1 MMSDKPSY
9 LADFDSA
16 SAMLSALGRFL
27 HGRDFPMLG
36 AVPRWARP
44 LVKAL
49 SALVNRLPDFLQE
62 QVYIWSGWLEALAP
76 DQLDRVSEID
86 LARWAVSRYPRRRYP
101 AVAIGSSNG
110 AAIHLWSAMGIPW
123 LPQTFLVPIARSTVD
138 PDEPRDELLWGRE
151 PARTVLERN
160 PELQL
165 HHMHDPVQDRL
176 MVRRMSYFRLKKLS
190 LGETYR
196 TFLDQ
201 YLEPGGTIILVD
213 CRLTWPVTDCGG
225 RHLFQFGA
233 LGGCTADEMH
243 HGGPRVAEY
252 LRRYGSHRTKWD
264 PPAANLRAPE
274 AEWGFAPSLGRDVLA
289 YAAER
294 ACSVRRLVFEEP
306 EAMSPLVA
314 DLYRWWNERRGLA
327 STRLLVD
334 SFILMEPYWCLRTGS
349 IPFWMVF
356 NTEGSFAA
364 LQSYLSTRVFE
375 EIYATLFS
383 HGVDSIGLPSAAD
396 WRGLVE
402 HASIR
407 SKFIGVD
414 SSAFP
419 RDFSVYARYH
429 DDLLRTI
436 PDRHALPSPLT
447 LGQFD
452 QFLQTHAHRYPVE
465 WIQDTRPLAA

>member
-1 MMSDKPSY
+1 MPQKPDY

-16 SAMLSALGRFL
+16 SAMLSALARFL
-27 HGRDFPMLG
+27 YGHDFPMLG
-36 AVPRWARP
+36 AVPRWAMP

-49 SALVNRLPDFLQE
+49 SAGVNRLPAVLQE
-62 QVYIWSGWLEALAP
+62 QVYIWSGWLEAIGANR
-76 DQLDRVSEID
+76 LDRISEMD
-86 LARWAVSRYPRRRYP
+86 LSRWAVGQYPKRRYP

-110 AAIHLWSAMGIPW
+110 AATHLWAALGIPW
-123 LPQTFLVPIARSTVD
+123 LPQTFLVPIARSNVH
-138 PDEPRDELLWGRE
+138 PDEPKDELEWSRE
-151 PARTVLERN
+151 PARVVLERN

-176 MVRRMSYFRLKKLS
+176 MVRRMSYFRFKKLA

-201 YLEPGGTIILVD
+201 CLEPGGTIVLVD
-213 CRLTWPVTDCGG
+213 CRLSWPVTDCGG

-233 LGGCTADEMH
+233 LGGASAEEVH
-243 HGGPRVAEY
+243 RGSPRVAEY
-252 LRRYGSHRTKWD
+252 LRRYRSHRPKWD
-264 PPAANLRAPE
+264 PPKTNLIAPE
-274 AEWGFAPSLGRDVLA
+274 AEWGFAPPLGDEVLA

-294 ACSVRRLVFEEP
+294 GCSVRRLVFEEP

-314 DLYRWWNERRGLA
+314 DLHRWWNERRGLS

-334 SFILMEPYWCLRTGS
+334 SFILMDPYWCLRTGS

-375 EIYATLFS
+375 EIYAALFS
-383 HGVDSIGLPSAAD
+383 HGVDSIGLPSAAE
-396 WRGLVE
+396 WRELIE
-402 HASIR
+402 RASVR

-419 RDFSVYARYH
+419 RDFAVYARYH
-429 DDLLRTI
+429 DALLQAVPQRY
-436 PDRHALPSPLT
+436 PLPAPLT
-447 LGQFD
+447 LAQLD
-452 QFLQTHAHRYPVE
+452 HFLHTNGRRYDVDWVLE
-465 WIQDTRPLAA
+465 SKSLAA

>member
-1 MMSDKPSY
+1 MSEKPTY

-36 AVPRWARP
+36 AVPRWAMP
-44 LVKAL
+44 AVKSL
-49 SALVNRLPDFLQE
+49 SAAVNRLPTFLQE
-62 QVYIWSGWLEALAP
+62 QVYIWSGWCEAIGAER
-76 DQLDRVSEID
+76 LDRISEVD
-86 LARWAVSRYPRRRYP
+86 LSRWAVSRYPKRRYP

-110 AAIHLWSAMGIPW
+110 AATHLWAALGIPW
-123 LPQTFLVPIARSTVD
+123 LPQTFLVPIARSSVH
-138 PDEPRDELLWGRE
+138 PDEPRDELRWALE
-151 PARTVLERN
+151 PARRVLERN
-160 PELQL
+160 PGLQL

-176 MVRRMSYFRLKKLS
+176 MVQRMSYFRLKKLA

-201 YLEPGGTIILVD
+201 YLEPGGTIVIVD
-213 CRLTWPVTDCGG
+213 CRLSWPVTDCGG

-233 LGGCTADEMH
+233 LGGATADEMH
-243 HGGPRVAEY
+243 AGGPRVAEY

-264 PPAANLRAPE
+264 PPEADVMAPE
-274 AEWGFAPSLGRDVLA
+274 AEWGFVSSLGDDVMA

-294 ACSVRRLVFEEP
+294 ACSVRRLVFEQP

-314 DLYRWWNERRGLA
+314 DLHRWWNERRGLS

-356 NTEGSFAA
+356 NTEGSFDA

-396 WRGLVE
+396 WRGLIE
-402 HASIR
+402 HASPR

-414 SSAFP
+414 PNAFP

-429 DDLLRTI
+429 DALLRTI
-436 PDRHALPSPLT
+436 SERYALPPPLT
-447 LGQFD
+447 LAQLD
-452 QFLQTHAHRYPVE
+452 QFLHAQAHRYDVD
-465 WIQDTRPLAA
+465 WIHDTWPLAA

>member
-1 MMSDKPSY
+1 MSNKPSY

-16 SAMLSALGRFL
+16 SAMLAALGRFL

-36 AVPRWARP
+36 AVPQWAGP
-44 LVKAL
+44 AVKSL
-49 SALVNRLPDFLQE
+49 SAMVNRLPKFLQE
-62 QVYIWSGWLEALAP
+62 QVYIWSGWLEAIAP
-76 DQLDRVSEID
+76 RRLSQISESD
-86 LARWAVSRYPRRRYP
+86 LSRWVVSRYPKRRYP

-110 AAIHLWSAMGIPW
+110 AVTHLCAALGIPW
-123 LPQTFLVPIARSTVD
+123 LPQTFLVPVARSGVH
-138 PDEPRDELLWGRE
+138 PDEPHHELQWGLE
-151 PARTVLERN
+151 PARVVLDRN

-176 MVRRMSYFRLKKLS
+176 MVQRMSYFRFKKLS

-201 YLEPGGTIILVD
+201 CLEPGGTILLVD
-213 CRLTWPVTDCGG
+213 CRLSWPVTDCGG

-233 LGGCTADEMH
+233 LGGATAEEMH
-243 HGGPRVAEY
+243 QGSPRVAEY
-252 LRRYGSHRTKWD
+252 LRRYGSHRTRWE
-264 PPAANLRAPE
+264 PPAADLWAPE

-289 YAAER
+289 YAGER
-294 ACSVRRLVFEEP
+294 VCPVRRLVFEEP

-314 DLYRWWNERRGLA
+314 DLHRWWNEHRGLP

-334 SFILMEPYWCLRTGS
+334 SFILMEPYWCLGTGS

-356 NTEGSFAA
+356 NTEASFHA

-383 HGVDSIGLPSAAD
+383 HGVDSIGLPSVAT
-396 WRGLVE
+396 WRELLE

-414 SSAFP
+414 PTMFP
-419 RDFSVYARYH
+419 RDFAVYARYH
-429 DDLLRTI
+429 DDLLRTLPERYAI
-436 PDRHALPSPLT
+436 PQPLT
-447 LGQFD
+447 LAQLD
-452 QFLQTHAHRYPVE
+452 QFLHSHPRRYRVE
-465 WIQDTRPLAA
+465 WIRETQPLAA

>member
-1 MMSDKPSY
+1 MSDKPDY

-36 AVPRWARP
+36 AIPPWAMSA
-44 LVKAL
+44 VKAL
-49 SALVNRLPDFLQE
+49 SSTTNRLPAFLQE
-62 QVYIWSGWLEALAP
+62 QVYIWSGWLEAISSSR
-76 DQLDRVSEID
+76 LDRISEID
-86 LARWAVSRYPRRRYP
+86 LSRWAVSQYPKRRYP

-110 AAIHLWSAMGIPW
+110 AATHLWAALGIPW
-123 LPQTFLVPIARSTVD
+123 LPQTFLVPVARSSVH
-138 PDEPRDELLWGRE
+138 PDEPKDELHWGLE
-151 PARTVLERN
+151 PARSVLERN
-160 PELQL
+160 PALQL

-201 YLEPGGTIILVD
+201 CLEPGGTIVLVD
-213 CRLTWPVTDCGG
+213 CQLTWPVTDCGG

-233 LGGCTADEMH
+233 LGGATSEEMH
-243 HGGPRVAEY
+243 RGGPRVAEY
-252 LRRYGSHRTKWD
+252 LRRYGSHRAKWD
-264 PPAANLRAPE
+264 PPSANLRAPE
-274 AEWGFAPSLGRDVLA
+274 AEWGFAPPLGRDVLA

-314 DLYRWWNERRGLA
+314 DLHRWWNERRGLP
-327 STRLLVD
+327 SSRLLVD
-334 SFILMEPYWCLRTGS
+334 SFILMEPYWCLGTGS

-383 HGVDSIGLPSAAD
+383 HGVDSIGLPSIAD
-396 WRGLVE
+396 WRGLIE
-402 HASIR
+402 HACTR
-407 SKFIGVD
+407 SKLLGVD
-414 SSAFP
+414 PSAFP
-419 RDFSVYARYH
+419 RDFAVYARYH
-429 DDLLRTI
+429 DDLLRAI
-436 PDRHALPSPLT
+436 PDRHPLPAPLT
-447 LGQFD
+447 LAQLD
-452 QFLQTHAHRYPVE
+452 HFLQTNAHRYQVE
-465 WIQDTRPLAA
+465 WTQVTHPLAA

>member
-1 MMSDKPSY
+1 MSDKPSY

-44 LVKAL
+44 SVKAL
-49 SALVNRLPDFLQE
+49 SAVVNWLPAFLQE

-76 DQLDRVSEID
+76 DRLDRVNESD
-86 LARWAVSRYPRRRYP
+86 LSRWAVSRYPKRRYP

-110 AAIHLWSAMGIPW
+110 AAIHLWAALGIPW

-138 PDEPRDELLWGRE
+138 PDEPSDELHWGRE
-151 PARTVLERN
+151 PARTVLDRN

-196 TFLDQ
+196 AFLDQ
-201 YLEPGGTIILVD
+201 YLEPGGTIIIVD

-233 LGGCTADEMH
+233 LGGCTAEEMH
-243 HGGPRVAEY
+243 RGGPRVAEY
-252 LRRYGSHRTKWD
+252 LRRYGSHRTQWD

-274 AEWGFAPSLGRDVLA
+274 AEWGFAPSLARDVLA

-294 ACSVRRLVFEEP
+294 ACAVRRLVFEEP

-364 LQSYLSTRVFE
+364 LQSYLSTRVFK

-396 WRGLVE
+396 WRELVE

-414 SSAFP
+414 ASAFP

-436 PDRHALPSPLT
+436 PDRHALPPPLT
-447 LGQFD
+447 LRQLD
-452 QFLQTHAHRYPVE
+452 EFLQTHAYRYPVE
-465 WIQDTRPLAA
+465 WMQDRRPLAA

>member
-1 MMSDKPSY
+1 MSQKPEY

-27 HGRDFPMLG
+27 DGRDFPMLG
-36 AVPRWARP
+36 AVPRWAMP

-49 SALVNRLPDFLQE
+49 SAGVNRLPAALQE
-62 QVYIWSGWLEALAP
+62 QVYIWSGWLEAIGANK
-76 DQLDRVSEID
+76 LDRISDID
-86 LARWAVSRYPRRRYP
+86 LSRWAVGQYPKRRYP

-110 AAIHLWSAMGIPW
+110 AATHLWAALGIPW
-123 LPQTFLVPIARSTVD
+123 LPQTFLVPIARSNVH
-138 PDEPRDELLWGRE
+138 PDEPRDELEWSRE
-151 PARTVLERN
+151 PARLVLERN

-176 MVRRMSYFRLKKLS
+176 MVRRMSYFRFKKLA

-201 YLEPGGTIILVD
+201 CLEPGGTIVLVD
-213 CRLTWPVTDCGG
+213 CRLSWPVTDCGG

-233 LGGCTADEMH
+233 LGGASAEEVH
-243 HGGPRVAEY
+243 RGSPRVAEY
-252 LRRYGSHRTKWD
+252 LRRYRSHRTKWD
-264 PPAANLRAPE
+264 PPKTNLIAPE
-274 AEWGFAPSLGRDVLA
+274 AEWGFAPPLGQEVLA

-294 ACSVRRLVFEEP
+294 GCSVRRLVFEEP

-314 DLYRWWNERRGLA
+314 DLHRWWNERRGLP

-334 SFILMEPYWCLRTGS
+334 SFILMDPYWCLGTGS
-349 IPFWMVF
+349 VPFWMVF

-364 LQSYLSTRVFE
+364 LQSYLSTRVFN

-383 HGVDSIGLPSAAD
+383 HGVDSVGLPSAAD
-396 WRGLVE
+396 WRALIE
-402 HASIR
+402 HASTR

-414 SSAFP
+414 PAAFP
-419 RDFSVYARYH
+419 RDFAVYARYH
-429 DDLLRTI
+429 DALLRI
-436 PDRHALPSPLT
+436 VPQRYPLPSPLT
-447 LGQFD
+447 LAQFD
-452 QFLQTHAHRYPVE
+452 QFLGINAHRYDVD
-465 WIQDTRPLAA
+465 WVHDTESLAA